1 MPKRKQEGLDAIDD
15 NDNDAASTSSDVSI
29 IDVSFDFFDPNPNV
43 DYQAIKRLLVQLF
56 HRDAEALHVHEL
68 TELILGQPTVGTT
81 IKTDGIDSDPLA
93 LLTVLNM
100 HLHHQNTS
108 IKAIASY
115 LLGVTS
121 TADLAFHASLQTLF
135 SQSEAH
141 VGLVLCER
149 LINMPVQVVPPMYN
163 MLADEIKWAL
173 ADGEPYHFTHLII
186 LSRVYHLSEEEESEL
201 ANSAPP
207 RRSRPQ
213 EDPNAP
219 KQNKHKKPRAQED
232 HEIQPPLDGIYSF
245 HPEDDI
251 IMKSALHTLTYPFV
265 SPLPPLVQETR
276 AKDAFGLDIRGR
288 MMLVAGGGETLRDLG
303 GRMGQVIGSG

>member
-1 MPKRKQEGLDAIDD
+1 MPKRKQQASDAIDD
-15 NDNDAASTSSDVSI
+15 NDDAASTSSDVSL

-43 DYQAIKRLLVQLF
+43 DYQAIKRLLSQLF
-56 HRDAEALHVHEL
+56 QRDADVLHVHEL

-81 IKTDGIDSDPLA
+81 IKTDGIESDPLA

-108 IKAIASY
+108 IKAIANY

-121 TADLAFHASLQTLF
+121 TADPAFHATLQTLF

-149 LINMPVQVVPPMYN
+149 LVNMPVEVIPPMYN

-186 LSRVYHLSEEEESEL
+186 LSRMYHLSEEEESVL
-201 ANSAPP
+201 ANSAPS

-213 EDPNAP
+213 DK
-219 KQNKHKKPRAQED
+219 KQRPQENG
-232 HEIQPPLDGIYSF
+232 QQMQRPADGIYSF

-251 IMKSALHTLTYPFV
+251 VMKSALHSLTYNYT
-265 SPLPPLVQETR
+265 SPLPLLVQETR
-276 AKDAFGLDIRGR
+276 TKDAFGLDIRGR
-288 MMLVAGGGETLRDLG
+288 MMLVVGGGETLRELG
-303 GRMGQVIGSG
+303 GRMTEVFGRG